1 MSSSW
6 TTLHGWRGWRK
17 VSRKLR
23 EGEVMSCS
31 KSERMRRCGR
41 ESRPYI
47 LDSTEGGHGP
57 GDFETFLG
65 DASVLLQRN
74 VLHQP
79 VVLPR
84 SEPRTSGH
92 GHGDGSA
99 HRGRGGALRRVAPAG
114 APGTVVGV
122 GGVGR
127 PPTSASDGP

>member
-79 VVLPR
+79 VVLPAANPEHQVTATVTDLRTAAAEARFAEWLQRERLGR
-84 SEPRTSGH
+84 S
-92 GHGDGSA
+92 
-99 HRGRGGALRRVAPAG
+99 
-114 APGTVVGV
+114 
-122 GGVGR
+122 
-127 PPTSASDGP
+127 